1 MWSRLKASF
10 MEVYNR
16 SQINKIALWALAIFI
31 VIGVVWYFKYQKKQV
46 KQEQEIK
53 EKIAERELLEKAK
66 KIKEEMANK
75 E

>member
-1 MWSRLKASF
+1 VF
-10 MEVYNR
+10 
-16 SQINKIALWALAIFI
+16 IIAVAAIFV
-31 VIGVVWYFKYQKKQV
+31 VICVVWYFKYQKKQV

-66 KIKEEMANK
+66 KIKAEQEAATK